1 MSGFWASCL
10 RKQLPDIYRCNRS
23 NRNRLSF
30 LGGDSDYF
38 FAHYTQYLTLLF
50 VWLLQNS
57 KQKPTITISSSGLL
71 LEFCIILYIVGIN

>member
-38 FAHYTQYLTLLF
+38 FAHYTVFNTSVCVAVTKLITETNYNYILF
-50 VWLLQNS
+50 WF
-57 KQKPTITISSSGLL
+57 IAG
-71 LEFCIILYIVGIN
+71 IL